1 MVPAFDRAFIQ
12 SKRSNMQVSYNAYI
26 FIITRKE
33 WSMRQVKFVDYKLG
47 VIAYAIV
54 LGNLSTL

>member
-12 SKRSNMQVSYNAYI
+12 GKRSNMQVSYNAYI
-26 FIITRKE
+26 FIITRKG
-33 WSMRQVKFVDYKLG
+33 WPMKQIKFIDYKF
-47 VIAYAIV
+47 AIV